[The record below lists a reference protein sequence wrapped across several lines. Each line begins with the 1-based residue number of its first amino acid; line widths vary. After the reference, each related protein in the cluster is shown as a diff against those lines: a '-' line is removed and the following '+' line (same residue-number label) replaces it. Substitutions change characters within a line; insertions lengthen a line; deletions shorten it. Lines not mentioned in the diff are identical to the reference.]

1 MPHHH
6 LAGLACLTSL
16 LALALMPLRA
26 EPPALPSLISQYEAD
41 QHLLERHLALAGN
54 SDSALAHQRELLRR
68 WVARITAL
76 PFDQLPHDQ
85 QVDAVLLQ
93 NELQASLLQLD
104 IRAERRTE
112 LAPWLP
118 FQSLVDSLTE
128 ARVRGEPLDPEKAA
142 SLLAPAPKAIK
153 AAREA
158 LKTAKQKKDGKTDAP
173 PQSSATTSSPKEP
186 VPALALPT
194 PHQALLASE
203 ATEALASNLKRWFE
217 NYQGFLPDFA
227 WWVRQPHDEAAK
239 ALADYAK
246 YLREEIAGIKAPSK
260 DKESSSPDADD
271 ADNPLLGKAIG
282 ADNLQRHLALE
293 FIPYSPSELI
303 TIAER
308 EFAWCEEQMRAA
320 AQEMQLGDDWK
331 KALQQTKLQ
340 HVKPGEQEAFVR
352 DEALRATAFI
362 KQRQL
367 VTVPP
372 QCEQWWGTRML
383 PLAEQRDIPYAAYSG
398 HDMLVAF
405 ASESM
410 KHEDKLMS
418 MRGNNRPFTRNVV
431 PHELI
436 PGHHLQGYMA
446 ARERPYRRLFST
458 PFFVEGWSL
467 YWEMR
472 FYALHYQTTPEDR
485 IGALFWR
492 MHRCARIIVT
502 LKFHLGQMEPEQM
515 VDFLIERVG
524 HERFGATSEVRRFIR
539 GNYAPLY
546 QCGYMLGGLQ
556 LLALQRELVGS
567 GKLSE
572 QQFHDALLKLGP
584 IPVEL
589 ARSSLLQQPLSP
601 AFKTQWRFDAP
612 SNTP

>member
-1 MPHHH
+1 
-6 LAGLACLTSL
+6 
-16 LALALMPLRA
+16 
-26 EPPALPSLISQYEAD
+26 
-41 QHLLERHLALAGN
+41 
-54 SDSALAHQRELLRR
+54 
-68 WVARITAL
+68 
-76 PFDQLPHDQ
+76 
-85 QVDAVLLQ
+85 
-93 NELQASLLQLD
+93 
-104 IRAERRTE
+104 
-112 LAPWLP
+112 
-118 FQSLVDSLTE
+118 
-128 ARVRGEPLDPEKAA
+128 
-142 SLLAPAPKAIK
+142 
-153 AAREA
+153 
-158 LKTAKQKKDGKTDAP
+158 
-173 PQSSATTSSPKEP
+173 
-186 VPALALPT
+186 
-194 PHQALLASE
+194 
-203 ATEALASNLKRWFE
+203 
-217 NYQGFLPDFA
+217 
-227 WWVRQPHDEAAK
+227 
-239 ALADYAK
+239 
-246 YLREEIAGIKAPSK
+246 
-260 DKESSSPDADD
+260 
-271 ADNPLLGKAIG
+271 
-282 ADNLQRHLALE
+282 
-293 FIPYSPSELI
+293 
-303 TIAER
+303 
-308 EFAWCEEQMRAA
+308 MRAA
-320 AQEMQLGDDWK
+320 AREMQLGDDWK

-446 ARERPYRRLFST
+446 ARERPYRRIFST

-589 ARSSLLQQPLSP
+589 ARASLLQQPLSP